1 MNENA
6 RGASGARGPHTRTR
20 PRKTALMTNRSFARP
35 AAHRVPGAVRLA
47 LAAAFTLAAGA
58 AAAEFPEKPV
68 TLIAP
73 FNAGGGTDLLL
84 RGLQAPFADAL
95 GGKAVVQ
102 NMAGGG
108 GTVAASQL
116 AGMDPDG
123 YNLGYLS
130 ITVSTIQPQIKNV
143 PYDVDSWTPICS
155 VAASPTLFYVR
166 PDSDYASLDDVKA
179 AAEQNPGRLI
189 FGSSGPGAIT
199 HLTMVSAMNGL
210 GIMDQV
216 KHLPHEGSGPAMKSM
231 QGGVIEFFGDTEVMM
246 SSYDLKPLAVFADA
260 RLESLPDVPTAAE
273 AGIEAPLDELYLWGG
288 LFAPAGLADDITA
301 RLATA
306 CEEAVGSDAFAKFAA
321 DTGTVIDHRGPEE
334 FEAFFREQYE
344 SNRTLIEAA
353 GLK

>member
-1 MNENA
+1 MI
-6 RGASGARGPHTRTR
+6 SRTSR
-20 PRKTALMTNRSFARP
+20 TTPATGIALAVGALM
-35 AAHRVPGAVRLA
+35 A
-47 LAAAFTLAAGA
+47 LAASSAVH
-58 AAAEFPEKPV
+58 AEFPEKPV

-84 RGLQAPFADAL
+84 RGLQQPFADAL

-102 NMAGGG
+102 NMAGGS

-143 PYDVDSWTPICS
+143 PYGEDSWTPICS
-155 VAASPTLFYVR
+155 VAASPTLFYTN
-166 PDSDYASLDDVKA
+166 PDAPYESLEDVQA
-179 AAEQNPGRLI
+179 AAEAQPNKLI

-210 GIMDQV
+210 GIMDKV

-231 QGGVIEFFGDTEVMM
+231 AGGIIQFFGDTEVVM
-246 SSYDLKPLAVFADA
+246 SSYDLKPLAVFADE

-273 AGIEAPLDELYLWGG
+273 AGIEPPLNELYLWGG
-288 LFAPAGLADDITA
+288 LFAPKGVPDDVVATLAS
-301 RLATA
+301 A
-306 CEEAVGSDAFAKFAA
+306 CEEAVASDAFLEFA
-321 DTGTVIDHRGPEE
+321 DNTGTVIAYRGPEE
-334 FEAFFREQYE
+334 FDAFFRQQYTA
-344 SNRTLIEAA
+344 NQALIDAA